1 MVLLFFNCGVVDEM
15 KVNVSGKLDINILNN
30 KHRVSKNLPFY
41 LVFLYYTSDLL
52 LAIDDLVAH
61 INSGATRK
69 SFISK
74 IDSIVQVRKNNFIY
88 NKSYNTEL
96 KSGLILSIALKKFVE
111 LIYNRKDFIKLVCYF
126 LDKEICKFPLTMGEF
141 NSYRRTH
148 PTHLSDSS
156 LYYKFNALGNIF
168 NHLNVFVHLL
178 VAGNPALIAKQ
189 IEIRNS
195 ILQKNYREFYNFFAS
210 ELNTPIEEVFF
221 WCCHYDAKNKN
232 KSSNPTPTPQAN
244 TSQQTPNTQANT
256 SQPTPNTQS
265 TTSQPTPNTQANT
278 SQPTPNTQANTSQP
292 TINSKFIDIESVF
305 NIYGESCLKDGIDI
319 IINNRDLSME
329 NIIEKISIFTAP
341 DNPFRTSNNPEPD
354 IDGSILKKFLT
365 ELAYIIRNKLMFS
378 RLICVYLDMRIYKNK
393 SKLSLTPEEVI
404 NGLETNS
411 GIIVSSKKYYI
422 KTIKFLDK
430 LFIRLPI
437 FTYILQNYYIYTS
450 KNIITLINNNDYN
463 NLYMSLLTKPGH
475 PIEKLFYWCHTFDM
489 ENSNTSSDSVNI
501 QDVLNMYESSDLT
514 PAEKLFQ
521 FCTSFDSETEVVKN
535 DNSKDQNNTNN
546 QNDSNSVVNED
557 LSTNSSVDNT
567 NSQNKLKYKITT
579 NEYNL
584 KTGIFATTTLHQI
597 EALIDIDCYNVKA
610 GDLGGFIESESNLSH
625 SGKCWVNDS
634 ACVYGNAI
642 IQDNAQVYDN
652 AHVYGNAKVAG
663 NAQVYNNADVSDNV
677 KIYNNVQICGNADL
691 RHDVCV
697 SDNVQ
702 VYDNA
707 CVCNKVVLE
716 DNVWIGGSAHISNNS
731 NISGN
736 AWITGNARISG
747 AKISDN
753 VRVYGST
760 WILGNI
766 ELSGNVRVF
775 DRAHIGYEEL
785 KSLIKLGGNTQVC
798 GRTRL
803 TS

>member
-96 KSGLILSIALKKFVE
+96 KSGLILSIALKKFIE
-111 LIYNRKDFIKLVCYF
+111 LIYDRKDFLKLVCYF

-148 PTHLSDSS
+148 PTHLSDST

-210 ELNTPIEEVFF
+210 ELNMPIEEVFF
-221 WCCHYDAKNKN
+221 WCCDYEAKNKN
-232 KSSNPTPTPQAN
+232 KSSNPTPPPQSTTSQQTPTPQTN
-244 TSQQTPNTQANT
+244 SNQQTPNTQTNS
-256 SQPTPNTQS
+256 SQSTPNT
-265 TTSQPTPNTQANT
+265 P
-278 SQPTPNTQANTSQP
+278 
-292 TINSKFIDIESVF
+292 
-305 NIYGESCLKDGIDI
+305 
-319 IINNRDLSME
+319 
-329 NIIEKISIFTAP
+329 
-341 DNPFRTSNNPEPD
+341 
-354 IDGSILKKFLT
+354 
-365 ELAYIIRNKLMFS
+365 
-378 RLICVYLDMRIYKNK
+378 
-393 SKLSLTPEEVI
+393 
-404 NGLETNS
+404 
-411 GIIVSSKKYYI
+411 
-422 KTIKFLDK
+422 
-430 LFIRLPI
+430 
-437 FTYILQNYYIYTS
+437 
-450 KNIITLINNNDYN
+450 
-463 NLYMSLLTKPGH
+463 
-475 PIEKLFYWCHTFDM
+475 
-489 ENSNTSSDSVNI
+489 SDPVNI

-535 DNSKDQNNTNN
+535 DNSKNQDTTNN

-557 LSTNSSVDNT
+557 LSINSSVDNT

-579 NEYNL
+579 NKYNL
-584 KTGIFATTTLHQI
+584 KTDIFATTTLYQI

-677 KIYNNVQICGNADL
+677 KIFNNVQICGNADL

-775 DRAHIGYEEL
+775 DRAHIGYKEL